1 MRKAIILILLLFVSA
16 VLFAGEKNDSNKKLS
31 VPASYSETTLPAPGG
46 SRIYYGGGFGLTFG
60 SYTRISIK
68 PIIGYKITPKLSLGV
83 TVEYEYIKDKRYSTT
98 QTYSNYGG
106 SVFTRFRIIPQ
117 IFLHAEYAYMSYEFS
132 TFAGNSV
139 REGVPFLFLGGGFS
153 QQISPGVTAYFQIL
167 FDVLNNENSPYSS
180 GEPFYSVGV
189 SVGF

>member
-1 MRKAIILILLLFVSA
+1 MRKAIILFLAILLSSA
-16 VLFAGEKNDSNKKLS
+16 LFAENKINSERKNNLPAFYGET
-31 VPASYSETTLPAPGG
+31 PLPAPGG
-46 SRIYYGGGFGLTFG
+46 SRIYYGGGLGLTFG

-83 TVEYEYIKDKRYSTT
+83 TVEYEYIKDKRYPTT

-106 SVFTRFRIIPQ
+106 SVFARFRIIPQ
-117 IFLHAEYAYMSYEFS
+117 IYLHAEYAYMSYEFT
-132 TFAGNSV
+132 TFSGGSV

-153 QQISPGVTAYFQIL
+153 QQVSPGVTAYFQVL

>member
-1 MRKAIILILLLFVSA
+1 MRKAIFTILMASLSSF
-16 VLFAGEKNDSNKKLS
+16 LFAGNGTNSGKDDITNSSYSQTAL
-31 VPASYSETTLPAPGG
+31 PASGG
-46 SRIYYGGGFGLTFG
+46 NKIYYGGGLGLTFG

-83 TVEYEYIKDKRYSTT
+83 TFEYEYIKDKRYPTT

-106 SVFTRFRIIPQ
+106 SVFSRFRIIPQ
-117 IFLHAEYAYMSYEFS
+117 IYLHAEYAYMSYEFS
-132 TFAGNSV
+132 TFSGGSV

-153 QQISPGVTAYFQIL
+153 QQFSPGVTGYFQIL
-167 FDVLNNENSPYSS
+167 FDVLNNENSPYAS